1 MFKKIFLF
9 LFLIAFIFLNFGCFK
24 KVEEEPL
31 LKNDVVIGYG
41 SNFEDE
47 VLNVKDKYVFVVFY
61 EPKCHWCKSQVDALE
76 IFKNDREI
84 GNKIKIVKINVE
96 EEPFFMEK
104 YNLEV
109 PLAHLLFYNG
119 EILYR
124 NVGYVDSPHL
134 NQYLKPYVKFDERQ

>member
-9 LFLIAFIFLNFGCFK
+9 SLLLGFVFLNFGCFK

-31 LKNDVVIGYG
+31 LKNDVVVGYA

-47 VLNVKDKYVFVVFY
+47 VLNVKYKYVLVVFY
-61 EPKCHWCKSQVDALE
+61 ETKCHWCKNQVEALE

-84 GNKIKIVKINVE
+84 GNRIKIVKINLE
-96 EEPFFMEK
+96 EEPFFIEK
-104 YNLEV
+104 YRIETD
-109 PLAHLLFYNG
+109 PTHILFYNG

-124 NVGYVDSPHL
+124 NIGYTDSPHL
-134 NQYLKPYVKFDERQ
+134 NQYLKETDLPNSHN